1 MDISVRISLHLMLS
15 AWTQDIKTKNAKR
28 LKSSQRNYFSFDH
41 SFIIIIGQFYSAHLS
56 IIQWK
61 RGISFCSTNESTL
74 FSNVGVA
81 FPAHVGILSLV
92 AGVDVA
98 TRVAL
103 GIHSC
108 SPNAKANRRRIIRWI
123 MFGGGSYCVTP
134 QKRKTMDKTPSS
146 IMRDVKRRSC
156 RISQTLRKSEPK
168 AGIHDKISETEGFM
182 QREKMASFHSKPGN
196 S

>member
-28 LKSSQRNYFSFDH
+28 LKRSQRNYFSFDH

-92 AGVDVA
+92 GSG
-98 TRVAL
+98 RR
-103 GIHSC
+103 HSRC
-108 SPNAKANRRRIIRWI
+108 PWNPQLLTECQGKQTYNYTLNHVRWWQLLC
-123 MFGGGSYCVTP
+123 Y
-134 QKRKTMDKTPSS
+134 
-146 IMRDVKRRSC
+146 
-156 RISQTLRKSEPK
+156 
-168 AGIHDKISETEGFM
+168 AAETKNYG
-182 QREKMASFHSKPGN
+182 
-196 S
+196 